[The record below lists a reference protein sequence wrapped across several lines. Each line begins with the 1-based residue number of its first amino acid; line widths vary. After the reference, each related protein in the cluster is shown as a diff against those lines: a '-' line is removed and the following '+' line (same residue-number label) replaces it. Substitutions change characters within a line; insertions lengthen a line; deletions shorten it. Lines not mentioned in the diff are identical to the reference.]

1 MNFRSK
7 TVTYEKNIRNPR
19 WSFSKY
25 WFMEC
30 ENLKPDI
37 RRRIY
42 FEVIL
47 LNYKGTLKMI
57 YEQMRRESLIDI
69 YDFIIKASSTRKFK
83 IIFLEMGQEEQIFT
97 VVFDDN
103 KWMIKDEFETNHT
116 LTKQSL
122 HILSDTEDIIGLKFT
137 EIIEKLTVTHYCNCH
152 DGFVNIG
159 WK

>member
-1 MNFRSK
+1 MNSLIIYI
-7 TVTYEKNIRNPR
+7 YEH
-19 WSFSKY
+19 
-25 WFMEC
+25 
-30 ENLKPDI
+30 LKPDI

-47 LNYKGTLKMI
+47 FKYKGTLKMI
-57 YEQMRRESLIDI
+57 YEQMRRESLIEI

-83 IIFLEMGQEEQIFT
+83 IIFLEIGQDEQIFT
-97 VVFDDN
+97 VAFDDN
-103 KWMIKDEFETNHT
+103 KWMIKDEFETNHA

-122 HILSDTEDIIGLKFT
+122 HILSATEDIIGLKFT
-137 EIIEKLTVTHYCNCH
+137 EIIEKLNVTHYCNCN